1 MAKFQITGQQKL
13 NGDFK
18 VSGAKNA
25 ALKMVAA
32 AVMIPGVTTLHN
44 IPKIV
49 DIERMVDVIK
59 SLGAKVEYTDHTLV
73 IDATNVKSFSPDET
87 PIKKLRGSVVI
98 IGPLL
103 ARFGKAHFSEPGGCL
118 IGSRPIDTHL
128 KAFEAIDVSIEIS
141 DKGEKFFL
149 QAGSKFKK
157 GDIEVVL
164 SEMSVTATEN
174 IMMAAVLR
182 NGKTIIKI
190 AACEPEIVDLAN
202 FLNQAGA
209 KISDAGNHTII
220 IEGVKK
226 LNDVEYTVMPD
237 RIEAGTMVI
246 AAAVCGGR
254 VKIMNII
261 PDHLALVFSKFNE
274 MSIDYEIIPAK
285 NNHADI
291 IINQRS
297 QLVAPVSAKLD
308 VRQYPGLP
316 TDLQAPLAVLATQA
330 KGETRIFETLFNSRF
345 DYTKWLVEMGAK
357 IDILN
362 PFLIEINGPS
372 LLHGREIES
381 SDIRGGAAL
390 VIAALCARGTT
401 IINNVEY
408 IDRGYEDFDLRLKK
422 LGAEIERID

>member
-1 MAKFQITGQQKL
+1 MAKFRITGRNKL
-13 NGDFK
+13 NGSFQ

-32 AVMIPGVTTLHN
+32 AVMIPGKTILHN
-44 IPKIV
+44 VPKIV
-49 DIERMVDVIK
+49 DIERMVEVIK
-59 SLGAKVEYTDHTLV
+59 SLGAQIKYTDHTLI
-73 IDATNVKSFSPDET
+73 IDAAQVKSYTPDEN

-103 ARFGKAHFSEPGGCL
+103 ARFGRAHFSEPGGCL

-128 KAFEAIDVSIEIS
+128 KAFEAMDVSVEIS

-149 QAGSKFKK
+149 KGEGKFHK

-174 IMMAAVLR
+174 IIMASVLR
-182 NGKTIIKI
+182 SGKTVIKV

-202 FLNQAGA
+202 FLNKAGA
-209 KISDAGNHTII
+209 KISGAGTHTIK
-220 IEGVKK
+220 IEGVQK
-226 LNDVEYTVMPD
+226 LTDVEYTVMPD
-237 RIEAGTMVI
+237 RIEAGTIMI
-246 AAAVCGGR
+246 AAAVCGGT
-254 VKIMNII
+254 VKIKDII
-261 PDHLALVFSKFNE
+261 PDHLSLVLSKFSE
-274 MSIDYEIIPAK
+274 MSVDFDIIPTQ
-285 NNHADI
+285 NDHADI
-291 IINQRS
+291 VINQRS
-297 QLVAPVSAKLD
+297 QLIAPNSSKLD

-330 KGETRIFETLFNSRF
+330 NGKTRIFETLFNSRF

-362 PFLIEINGPS
+362 PYLIEINGPV
-372 LLHGREIES
+372 LLHGQQIES

-390 VIAALCARGTT
+390 VIASLCARGVTT
-401 IINNVEY
+401 ISNIEY
-408 IDRGYEDFDLRLKK
+408 IDRGYENLDTRLRV

>member
-1 MAKFQITGQQKL
+1 MAKFKITGRNKL
-13 NGDFK
+13 NGDFQ
-18 VSGAKNA
+18 VFGAKNA

-32 AVMIPGVTTLHN
+32 AIMIPGKTILHN
-44 IPKIV
+44 VPQIV
-49 DIERMVDVIK
+49 DISRMIDVIE
-59 SLGAKVEYTDHTLV
+59 SLGAKTEFQDHTLS
-73 IDATNVKSFSPDET
+73 IDATAVKSFSPDEN

-98 IGPLL
+98 VGPLL
-103 ARFGKAHFSEPGGCL
+103 ARFGRAHFSEPGGCL
-118 IGSRPIDTHL
+118 IGSRPIDSHL
-128 KAFEAIDVSIEIS
+128 KAFESMDVSVEIS

-174 IMMAAVLR
+174 VMMAATLR
-182 NGKTIIKI
+182 SGKTTIKI
-190 AACEPEIVDLAN
+190 AACEPEIVDLAD
-202 FLNQAGA
+202 FLNKAGA
-209 KISDAGNHTII
+209 KISGAGTHTIE

-226 LNDVEYTVMPD
+226 LESVEHTLIPD
-237 RIEAGTMVI
+237 RIEAGTVII
-246 AAAVCGGR
+246 AAAVCGGK
-254 VKIMNII
+254 VVIKNII
-261 PDHLALVFSKFNE
+261 PDHLALVFSKLAE
-274 MSIDYEIIPAK
+274 MSVDFEIIPTK
-285 NNHADI
+285 NGRADVVV
-291 IINQRS
+291 NQRS

-330 KGETRIFETLFNSRF
+330 KGETRIFETLFNMRF

-357 IDILN
+357 IDIVN

-372 LLHGREIES
+372 ALHSQNIES

-401 IINNVEY
+401 IISNVEY
-408 IDRGYEDFDLRLKK
+408 IDRGYENLDRRLHAI
-422 LGAEIERID
+422 GAEIERID

>member
-1 MAKFQITGQQKL
+1 MAKFKIEGHNKL
-13 NGDFK
+13 NGEFQ

-32 AVMIPGVTTLHN
+32 SVMVPGITTLRN
-44 IPKIV
+44 VPKIV
-49 DIERMVDVIK
+49 DIFRMIDVIE
-59 SLGAKVEYTDHTLV
+59 SLGAKTTFTDHTLV
-73 IDATNVKSFSPDET
+73 IDASGIKSFSPDEK

-103 ARFGKAHFSEPGGCL
+103 ARFGKANFSEPGGCL

-128 KAFEAIDVSIEIS
+128 KAFETMDVSVEIS
-141 DKGEKFFL
+141 NKGERFFL
-149 QAGSKFKK
+149 QAGSRFKN

-174 IMMAAVLR
+174 VMMAAILR
-182 NGKTIIKI
+182 QGKTTIKI
-190 AACEPEIVDLAN
+190 AACEPEIVDLAD
-202 FLNQAGA
+202 FLNSAGA
-209 KISDAGNHTII
+209 KISGAGSHTII
-220 IEGVKK
+220 VEGVKSLK
-226 LNDVEYTVMPD
+226 EAEHTVIPD
-237 RIEAGTMVI
+237 RIEAGTIAI
-246 AAAVCGGR
+246 AAAVCGGK
-254 VKIMNII
+254 VKLKDII
-261 PDHLALVFSKFNE
+261 PDHLALVLSKFTE
-274 MSIDYEIIPAK
+274 MSVDYEMINAK
-285 NNHADI
+285 NGHADMV
-291 IINQRS
+291 INQRS

-316 TDLQAPLAVLATQA
+316 TDLQAPLAVLSTQA
-330 KGETRIFETLFNSRF
+330 SGETKIFETLFNSRF

-362 PFLIEINGPS
+362 PFLIEINGPVI
-372 LLHGREIES
+372 LRGQEIES

-408 IDRGYEDFDLRLKK
+408 IDRGYEELDKRLKSI
-422 LGAEIERID
+422 GAEIERID

>member
-1 MAKFQITGQQKL
+1 MAKFRIEGNHKL
-13 NGDFK
+13 NGDFQ

-32 AVMIPGVTTLHN
+32 SVMVPGVTTLHN
-44 IPKIV
+44 VPKIV
-49 DIERMVDVIK
+49 DIERMIEVIE
-59 SLGAKVEYTDHTLV
+59 SLGAKIEYTDQTLI
-73 IDATNVKSFSPDET
+73 IDSKNIKSFSPNEK

-128 KAFEAIDVSIEIS
+128 KAFEAMDVSVEIS

-149 QAGSKFKK
+149 QAGNNFKK
-157 GDIEVVL
+157 GNIEVIL

-182 NGKTIIKI
+182 SGITTIKV

-202 FLNQAGA
+202 FLNKAGA
-209 KISDAGNHTII
+209 KITGAGTHTIQV
-220 IEGVKK
+220 EGVKNLTK
-226 LNDVEYTVMPD
+226 VEYTVMPD

-246 AAAVCGGR
+246 AAAVCGGK
-254 VKIMNII
+254 VKILDII
-261 PDHLALVFSKFNE
+261 PDHLALVFSKFSE
-274 MSIDYEIIPAK
+274 MSVDFEIIPTK
-285 NNHADI
+285 NDHADI

-297 QLVAPVSAKLD
+297 QLVAPVSSKLD

-345 DYTKWLVEMGAK
+345 DYTKWLIEMGAK
-357 IDILN
+357 IDIVN
-362 PFLIEINGPS
+362 PFLIEINGPVI
-372 LLHGREIES
+372 LQGQEIES

-401 IINNVEY
+401 VISNIEY
-408 IDRGYEDFDLRLKK
+408 IDRGYENLDLRLRK

>member
-1 MAKFQITGQQKL
+1 MAKFKIVGENRL
-13 NGDFK
+13 NGEFK

-32 AVMIPGVTTLHN
+32 AVMISGKTILHN
-44 IPKIV
+44 VPKID
-49 DIERMVDVIK
+49 DIERMIDVIK
-59 SLGAKVEYTDHTLV
+59 SLGAKVEYTDHTLI
-73 IDATNVKSFSPDET
+73 IDATNIKSYSPDEK
-87 PIKKLRGSVVI
+87 PVKKLRGSVVI

-128 KAFEAIDVSIEIS
+128 KAFEAMDVSVEIS

-149 QAGSKFKK
+149 QGGAQFKN
-157 GDIEVVL
+157 GNIEVVL

-182 NGKTIIKI
+182 HGKTEIKV

-202 FLNQAGA
+202 FLITAGA
-209 KISDAGNHTII
+209 KISGAGTHTIT
-220 IEGVKK
+220 IEGVKN
-226 LNDVEYTVMPD
+226 LNSVEHAVIPD
-237 RIEAGTMVI
+237 RIEAGTIAI
-246 AAAVCGGR
+246 AAAICGGR
-254 VKIMNII
+254 VVVKDII
-261 PDHLALVFSKFNE
+261 PDHLALVLSKFSE
-274 MSIDYEIIPAK
+274 MSVDFEILPT
-285 NNHADI
+285 NDNHSDLV
-291 IINQRS
+291 INQRS
-297 QLVAPVSAKLD
+297 QLVAPQSAKLD

-330 KGETRIFETLFNSRF
+330 KGETRIFETLFNMRF
-345 DYTKWLVEMGAK
+345 EYTKWLVEMGAK

-362 PFLIEINGPS
+362 PFLVEINGPV
-372 LLHGREIES
+372 LLHGQEIES

-390 VIAALCARGTT
+390 VLAALCARGTT
-401 IINNVEY
+401 IISNIEY
-408 IDRGYEDFDLRLKK
+408 IDRGYEKLDERLKK